1 MRILFLQCV
10 LMLAACRGGDGPSSN
25 AAPPLDRATF
35 VDVLMGTYLIEARV
49 NHERVVELKA
59 DGPIAGYYDAMFA
72 EKGITKEQFKA
83 TFDHYLER
91 PDELKAIQEEVIARL
106 SKEKDE
112 AAQAW

>member
-1 MRILFLQCV
+1 MRTLFFICV
-10 LMLAACRGGDGPSSN
+10 LVLSACAGEEGP
-25 AAPPLDRATF
+25 APGTPPLDRETF
-35 VDVLMGTYLIEARV
+35 VDALTGSYLIEARV
-49 NHERVVELKA
+49 NRERAVELKL

-91 PDELKAIQEEVIARL
+91 PEELQAIQEEVIARL

-112 AAQAW
+112 AAQAR